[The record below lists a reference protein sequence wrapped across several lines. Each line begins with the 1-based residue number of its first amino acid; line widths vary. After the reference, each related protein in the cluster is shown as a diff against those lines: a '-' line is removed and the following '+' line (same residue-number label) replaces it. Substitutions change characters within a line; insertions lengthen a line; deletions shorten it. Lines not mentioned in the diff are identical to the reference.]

1 LEDEYDFGSGVRGA
15 VVPNPARITLRLDND
30 VVAWFRAEVDS
41 AGGGDYQSLIR
52 AALRDH
58 IQQRREPLEETLRR
72 IIREELQRIACYT
85 AVIQR
90 EGEYWI
96 GWVEEVPGVNSQGAT
111 RDELMEN
118 LRSALHEALEMES
131 AGEVAARWTDEAQR
145 RYEELRSG
153 DVEGIRAEDVFARI
167 KFRLDQ
173 PDTCVRAPDDEHGP
187 RE

>member
-1 LEDEYDFGSGVRGA
+1 MEDEYDFSSGVRGA
-15 VVPNPARITLRLDND
+15 VVPDPARITVRLDDD
-30 VVAWFRAEVDS
+30 VLDWFRAEVNS
-41 AGGGDYQSLIR
+41 AGGGDYRTLIR

-72 IIREELQRIACYT
+72 VIREELRREAHYT

-90 EGEYWI
+90 EGECWI
-96 GWVEEVPGVNSQGAT
+96 GCIEEVPGVNSQGAT

-118 LRSALHEALEMES
+118 LHSAHQEALEMGT
-131 AGEVAARWTDEAQR
+131 AGDAATRWADEGQR

-153 DVEGIRAEDVFARI
+153 EVEGVPAEDVFARI
-167 KFRLDQ
+167 RFRLNQ
-173 PDTCVRAPDDEHGP
+173 PDTCLRAPDHEHET